1 MIPGS
6 GRPPGEG
13 NGNPLQY
20 SCLGNPLNRGA
31 WVVTIHGSR
40 KESDMTWQL
49 NNNKP
54 NCEHLQTTFL
64 KVLSSLRG
72 YVLKNH
78 SILIILKYSFY
89 LEGQIKCIN
98 FSLKYG
104 ASLVA
109 QPVKNLPAM
118 QETWVLFLGKEDP
131 LEQGMATHSSILAW
145 RIPGTEEPGGLQSM
159 GSQRVGQD

>member
-1 MIPGS
+1 MGSIPGS
-6 GRPPGEG
+6 GRYPGEG

-31 WVVTIHGSR
+31 WVATIHGSR

-118 QETWVLFLGKEDP
+118 QETWVQFLGRKMP
-131 LEQGMATHSSILAW
+131 W
-145 RIPGTEEPGGLQSM
+145 RRKWQPTLVFSPGECDGQR
-159 GSQRVGQD
+159 SQEG

>member
-1 MIPGS
+1 M
-6 GRPPGEG
+6 
-13 NGNPLQY
+13 
-20 SCLGNPLNRGA
+20 A
-31 WVVTIHGSR
+31 TIHGSR

-118 QETWVLFLGKEDP
+118 QETWVLFLGQEHL
-131 LEQGMATHSSILAW
+131 LEKKMQPISIFF
-145 RIPGTEEPGGLQSM
+145 PGESYG
-159 GSQRVGQD
+159 QRSLSGFSLWGRKSRT